1 MKKYIK
7 NMLIIIKKG
16 IFIEFIISSFYD
28 YCVSLVHFIL
38 IKNII
43 KNYFEQCFDIEK
55 MFVQRLYPM

>member
-1 MKKYIK
+1 
-7 NMLIIIKKG
+7 MLIIIKKG